1 MRQRCWGLKLENT
14 IKLFH
19 SPRAREKEKLGM
31 GHLQGASLLANCSC
45 PLYLKHCLLHIFLPK
60 GWCSALR
67 IFFFLQNTFRIVLKY
82 FPNVFPHRVLTEF
95 CNIKE
100 INVPLEQLI
109 NTQTKHEVGVR
120 AVLWLQG
127 ELPGTYNGQVQE
139 RWRGEGMLPRCA
151 LGAAGTPVGHGS
163 DR

>member
-1 MRQRCWGLKLENT
+1 MLSSEN
-14 IKLFH
+14 F
-19 SPRAREKEKLGM
+19 
-31 GHLQGASLLANCSC
+31 
-45 PLYLKHCLLHIFLPK
+45 
-60 GWCSALR
+60 
-67 IFFFLQNTFRIVLKY
+67 FFFLQNIFRIVLKY

-139 RWRGEGMLPRCA
+139 R
-151 LGAAGTPVGHGS
+151 
-163 DR
+163 